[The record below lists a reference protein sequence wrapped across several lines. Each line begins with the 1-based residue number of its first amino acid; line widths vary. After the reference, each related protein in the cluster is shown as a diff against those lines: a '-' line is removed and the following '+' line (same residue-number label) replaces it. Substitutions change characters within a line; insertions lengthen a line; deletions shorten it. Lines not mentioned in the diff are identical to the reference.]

1 MRWPLLSVDSCVGCP
16 RVVDGAADRILL
28 MVIAGEAIFVC
39 EWFNAKAG
47 YAWQMAVV
55 PEMGSLFGRRGEAE
69 LGGATGQEGQ
79 SE

>member
-1 MRWPLLSVDSCVGCP
+1 
-16 RVVDGAADRILL
+16 